1 MIFHDQTYPLKNQEQ
16 LKVVC
21 LLAKNILN
29 KIIELLIKKDCLN
42 LNQALRANLKKKKK
56 EVACCFEVECGEITA
71 HQLQLVVHEKSRN
84 CPSGIKIK
92 VNTSYV

>member
-1 MIFHDQTYPLKNQEQ
+1 MIRHDPLKNQEQ

-42 LNQALRANLKKKKK
+42 LNQALRANLKKKK